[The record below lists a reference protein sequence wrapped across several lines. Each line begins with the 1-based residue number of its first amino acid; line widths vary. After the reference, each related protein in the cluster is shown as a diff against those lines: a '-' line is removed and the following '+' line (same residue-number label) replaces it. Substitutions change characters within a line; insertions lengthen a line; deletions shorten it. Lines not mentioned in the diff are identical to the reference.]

1 MVMHGRGMNAI
12 KTGKCLKSLP
22 ARLALLACFVVVL
35 VWGTAASAR
44 QQIKIYVD
52 GKVVE
57 HKTLQRTLGAA
68 LCEAGIVLGPQD
80 VVRLG
85 PATLVKK
92 GMTAQVVRGVR
103 VRLTADGN
111 TDEILTQPV
120 TVAEVLKKAGVSL
133 GPRDR
138 LNLPLREVVKNN
150 TEIKITRVL
159 EKIEGERFEVPV
171 PLERRADP
179 SMERGRMRL
188 VRAGNPGEGERLVK
202 VTYVDGKPSAR
213 EILQE
218 RVLRPAVSRIVAF
231 GTLSTA
237 YRGGSVLRFRNVM
250 EMRATAYSAKAGRY
264 TATGQIARY
273 GVVAVDP
280 QVIPLGTRLYV
291 EGYGYATALDVG
303 SAIKGNRIDV
313 FFPSEADCQRWGR
326 RTVSVYILE

>member
-1 MVMHGRGMNAI
+1 MN
-12 KTGKCLKSLP
+12 KPGKYLKSLP
-22 ARLALLACFVVVL
+22 ARLTLLVCFVILL

-80 VVRLG
+80 VVRPG
-85 PATLVKK
+85 PASLVKR

-111 TDEILTQPV
+111 TKEILTQPV
-120 TVAEVLKKAGVSL
+120 TVAEVLKKAGLTL
-133 GPRDR
+133 GPGDR
-138 LNLPLREVVKNN
+138 LNLPLQDVVKNN
-150 TEIKITRVL
+150 TEIKITRIL
-159 EKIEGERFEVPV
+159 EKVQAERFEVPV
-171 PLERRADP
+171 PLERRPDP

-188 VRAGNPGEGERLVK
+188 VREGNPGEGERLVK

-218 RVLRPAVSRIVAF
+218 RVLRPAVSRIVAV
-231 GTLSTA
+231 GTLSTV
-237 YRGGSVLRFRNVM
+237 YRGGSVLRFKNVM
-250 EMRATAYSAKAGRY
+250 EMMATAYSAKAGKH
-264 TATGQIARY
+264 TATGHVARY
-273 GVVAVDP
+273 GVVAIDP

-326 RTVSVYILE
+326 RTVRVYILE